1 MRHLTEIFTLKRCK
15 WIGRG
20 ESHSPFQITEMGE
33 CLSPLPIQRQIIK
46 KHKKMELNKLIG
58 IGLIALS
65 TCGGFTFLESEDEK
79 EQLVVHLTNPA
90 KPGKL
95 TVGLI
100 NGDIHVI
107 GYDGKD
113 VIIDAVQENDSKNN
127 HRKGNSNKEGMK
139 RITPND
145 GFEITAEEDNNNVT
159 VETDEVNKVINLTIK
174 VPKRFSLK
182 LNTVNHGEIIVENV
196 SGNFELGNVNGGIK
210 MKNVSGSALAT
221 TINGDLIADFDSIL
235 TGTPM
240 AFTTLNG
247 DVNVTLPPNVKAN
260 IKMQS
265 EMGEIYSDFDID
277 INKSASKTSHTTEK
291 GVYKIVKDKWT
302 YGKINGGGAEILMK
316 NMHGDVN
323 IRKGK

>member
-1 MRHLTEIFTLKRCK
+1 MILH
-15 WIGRG
+15 
-20 ESHSPFQITEMGE
+20 
-33 CLSPLPIQRQIIK
+33 
-46 KHKKMELNKLIG
+46 KLIG
-58 IGLIALS
+58 IGLIAIS
-65 TCGGFTFLESEDEK
+65 TCGGFSFFESEDEK
-79 EQLVVHLTNPA
+79 EQLIVHLTNSG

-95 TVGLI
+95 SLDLV

-113 VIIDAVQENDSKNN
+113 VIIEAIAEVNN
-127 HRKGNSNKEGMK
+127 NISRKKGNARSDGMK
-139 RITPND
+139 RITPAD
-145 GFEITAEEDNNNVT
+145 GFEITASEDNNNVK
-159 VETDEVNKVINLTIK
+159 VQTDEVMKTINFTIK
-174 VPKRFSLK
+174 VPKKFSLK
-182 LNTVNHGEIIVENV
+182 LSTVNNGNILIENV
-196 SGNFELGNVNGGIK
+196 SGSFELENANGSIK
-210 MKNVSGSALAT
+210 MKNVSGSALAN
-221 TINGDLIADFDSIL
+221 TINGDLIADFNSII

-247 DVNVTLPPNVKAN
+247 DVDVTLPPTVKAN

-277 INKSASKTSHTTEK
+277 INKSASKAKHTNEK
-291 GVYKIVKDKWT
+291 GIYKIQQDKWT

>member
-1 MRHLTEIFTLKRCK
+1 M
-15 WIGRG
+15 
-20 ESHSPFQITEMGE
+20 
-33 CLSPLPIQRQIIK
+33 II
-46 KHKKMELNKLIG
+46 NKLIG
-58 IGLIALS
+58 IGFIALS
-65 TCGGFTFLESEDEK
+65 TWGGFSFLQSEDEK
-79 EQLVVHLTNPA
+79 EQLIVHLTNPA

-113 VIIDAVQENDSKNN
+113 VIIDAVQENNSKTN
-127 HRKGNSNKEGMK
+127 HRKGNANKEGMK

-145 GFEITAEEDNNNVT
+145 GFEITAEEDNNNVS
-159 VETDEVNKVINLTIK
+159 VETDGVNKIINLTIK

-196 SGNFELGNVNGGIK
+196 SGNFELGNVNGAIK
-210 MKNVSGSALAT
+210 MKNVSGSALAN
-221 TINGDLIADFDSIL
+221 TINGDLTANFNEITA
-235 TGTPM
+235 GTPM

-247 DVNVTLPPNVKAN
+247 DVDITLPPIAKANVK
-260 IKMQS
+260 MLS
-265 EMGEIYSDFDID
+265 EMGEIYSDFEIDID
-277 INKSASKTSHTTEK
+277 KSSSKIQRSSEK
-291 GVYKIVKDKWT
+291 GVYKIQKDKWT

-316 NMHGDVN
+316 NMHGDLN

>member
-1 MRHLTEIFTLKRCK
+1 MK
-15 WIGRG
+15 
-20 ESHSPFQITEMGE
+20 
-33 CLSPLPIQRQIIK
+33 
-46 KHKKMELNKLIG
+46 LNKLIG

-95 TVGLI
+95 SLDIV

-113 VIIDAVQENDSKNN
+113 VIIEAIAEVDN
-127 HRKGNSNKEGMK
+127 HISRKKGNARNDGMK
-139 RITPND
+139 RITPTD
-145 GFEITAEEDNNNVT
+145 GFEISAEEDNNMVKI
-159 VETDEVNKVINLTIK
+159 ETDAVLKTINFTIK
-174 VPKRFSLK
+174 VPKKFSLK
-182 LNTVNHGEIIVENV
+182 LSTVNNGNILVENV
-196 SGNFELGNVNGGIK
+196 SGSFELENANGGIK
-210 MKNVSGSALAT
+210 MKNVSGSALAN

-247 DVNVTLPPNVKAN
+247 NVDVTLPPTVKAN

-277 INKSASKTSHTTEK
+277 INKNTSKMKQTTEK

-302 YGKINGGGAEILMK
+302 YGRINGGGAEILMK

>member
-1 MRHLTEIFTLKRCK
+1 MT
-15 WIGRG
+15 
-20 ESHSPFQITEMGE
+20 
-33 CLSPLPIQRQIIK
+33 
-46 KHKKMELNKLIG
+46 LNKLIG

-65 TCGGFTFLESEDEK
+65 TCGGFTLLELEDEK

-90 KPGKL
+90 KSGKL
-95 TVGLI
+95 SLDIV

-113 VIIDAVQENDSKNN
+113 VIIQAIAEVDN
-127 HRKGNSNKEGMK
+127 HVNRKKSNTRSDGMK
-139 RITPND
+139 RITPTD
-145 GFEITAEEDNNNVT
+145 GFEITAEEDNNNIK
-159 VETDEVNKVINLTIK
+159 VETDEVMKTINFTIK
-174 VPKRFSLK
+174 VPKKFSLK
-182 LNTVNHGEIIVENV
+182 LSTVNNGNILVENV
-196 SGNFELGNVNGGIK
+196 SGSFELENANGGIK
-210 MKNVSGSALAT
+210 MKNVSGSALAN

-247 DVNVTLPPNVKAN
+247 NVDVTLPPTVKAN

-277 INKSASKTSHTTEK
+277 INKSISKPKQITEK

-302 YGKINGGGAEILMK
+302 YGKINGGGAEIMMK

>member
-1 MRHLTEIFTLKRCK
+1 MI
-15 WIGRG
+15 
-20 ESHSPFQITEMGE
+20 
-33 CLSPLPIQRQIIK
+33 
-46 KHKKMELNKLIG
+46 LNKLIG
-58 IGLIALS
+58 IGLIAIS
-65 TCGGFTFLESEDEK
+65 TWSGFSFFESENEK
-79 EQLVVHLTNPA
+79 EQLIVHLTNSG

-95 TVGLI
+95 SLDLV

-113 VIIDAVQENDSKNN
+113 VIIEAIAEVDNSVSRK
-127 HRKGNSNKEGMK
+127 KGNVRSDGMK
-139 RITPND
+139 RITPAD
-145 GFEITAEEDNNNVT
+145 GFEITASEDNNNVK
-159 VETDEVNKVINLTIK
+159 VQTDEVMKTINFTIK
-174 VPKRFSLK
+174 VPKKFSLK
-182 LNTVNHGEIIVENV
+182 LSTVNNGNILIENV
-196 SGNFELGNVNGGIK
+196 SGSFELENANGSIK
-210 MKNVSGSALAT
+210 MKNVSGSALAN

-247 DVNVTLPPNVKAN
+247 DVDVTLPPTVKAN

-277 INKSASKTSHTTEK
+277 INKSASKAKHTNEK
-291 GVYKIVKDKWT
+291 GIYKIQQDKWT

>member
-1 MRHLTEIFTLKRCK
+1 MI
-15 WIGRG
+15 
-20 ESHSPFQITEMGE
+20 
-33 CLSPLPIQRQIIK
+33 
-46 KHKKMELNKLIG
+46 LNKLIG
-58 IGLIALS
+58 IVLIAIS
-65 TCGGFTFLESEDEK
+65 TWGGFSFFESENEK
-79 EQLVVHLTNPA
+79 EQLIVHLTNSG

-95 TVGLI
+95 SLDLV

-113 VIIDAVQENDSKNN
+113 VIIEAIAEVDNSVSRK
-127 HRKGNSNKEGMK
+127 KGNVRSDGMK
-139 RITPND
+139 RITPAD
-145 GFEITAEEDNNNVT
+145 GFEITASEDNNNVK
-159 VETDEVNKVINLTIK
+159 VQTDEVMKTINFTIK
-174 VPKRFSLK
+174 VPKKFSLK
-182 LNTVNHGEIIVENV
+182 LSTVNNGNILIENV
-196 SGNFELGNVNGGIK
+196 SGSFELENANGSIK
-210 MKNVSGSALAT
+210 MKNVSGSALAN

-247 DVNVTLPPNVKAN
+247 DVDVTLPPTVKAN

-277 INKSASKTSHTTEK
+277 INKSTSKAKHTNEK
-291 GVYKIVKDKWT
+291 GIYKIQQDKWT